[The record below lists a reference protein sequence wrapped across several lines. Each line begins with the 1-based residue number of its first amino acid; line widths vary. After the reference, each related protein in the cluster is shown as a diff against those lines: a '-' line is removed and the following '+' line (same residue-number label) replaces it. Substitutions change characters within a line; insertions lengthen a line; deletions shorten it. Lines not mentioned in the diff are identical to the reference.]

1 MDARAV
7 PGSSSF
13 FIFRLPLPPLFF
25 SLLCPESRSV
35 KKNVLPSEFILRKN
49 ETRERE
55 CVWCGHNDTMVLGGG
70 GTRKKKGGSKKK
82 RQRNEKKT

>member
-13 FIFRLPLPPLFF
+13 LIFRLPLPPLFF

-35 KKNVLPSEFILRKN
+35 KKNVLPSECILREMKQ
-49 ETRERE
+49 EKES
-55 CVWCGHNDTMVLGGG
+55 VCGVVTTIQWFWGGG
-70 GTRKKKGGSKKK
+70 NEEKKGGWKKKG
-82 RQRNEKKT
+82 QRNEKKT